1 MTAAA
6 AAAQAISQLQPL
18 ACRANFRVLSLI
30 VSISGLAAFNA
41 MYVPLRLEQAIDSHP
56 RRNALLAAAQAP
68 DWPAN
73 LNGTSAG
80 ESSVYPHTHSG
91 SVMLSCHVCEL
102 LHKEDLSTIP
112 YLHSSDNSLHL

>member
-1 MTAAA
+1 MTAAD

-41 MYVPLRLEQAIDSHP
+41 MYVPLRLEQAIHSHP

-73 LNGTSAG
+73 LNG

-91 SVMLSCHVCEL
+91 SVMLGCHVCEL
-102 LHKEDLSTIP
+102 LHKEDLSAIP
-112 YLHSSDNSLHL
+112 YLHSSDNSPHL